1 MEPMIA
7 TVNINIGMGKD
18 NPVLKIRA
26 SDDVSALVDEL
37 IANYQLPKKVHSII
51 MARVTQQLPQTPL
64 HTPKHAHPSTTTPS
78 TYSKKSVSPIRGI
91 NSASIRPPTRRVVVV
106 QK

>member
-1 MEPMIA
+1 MIA

-18 NPVLKIRA
+18 NPVLRIRA
-26 SDDVSALVDEL
+26 SDDVSALVDQL

-64 HTPKHAHPSTTTPS
+64 LTLPNTLIPALL
-78 TYSKKSVSPIRGI
+78 
-91 NSASIRPPTRRVVVV
+91 RPPPIPKS
-106 QK
+106 Q